1 MPMGKSLIV
10 LDRLV
15 MLVLKKSHSKWRVF
29 WSHAQAAQ
37 ALDHVFLRQASILLD
52 ADEIMNDLTNDL
64 NGADWHQLS
73 SYKPASGN
81 VT

>member
-1 MPMGKSLIV
+1 MFFDHMNITA
-10 LDRLV
+10 
-15 MLVLKKSHSKWRVF
+15 
-29 WSHAQAAQ
+29 AQVAQ

-64 NGADWHQLS
+64 NGADWTGPSCPAVQAI
-73 SYKPASGN
+73 ASGN